1 MMIPAESSFGGTD
14 MNAARRNLL
23 AYALLLPSIL
33 IMTLCGILPMAFVA
47 YYSVHDTFGGNS
59 FIWVG
64 ADWFRETLAD
74 PEFHAALAR
83 SLGFSALALAVEVP
97 LGIYIALRMPTKGIM
112 GSVYIVFMTIPLLT
126 PSLVV
131 GYLWTALA
139 LPKAGLLYEVLA
151 IFGLDLNMNNAVTAW
166 LVLVAMDA
174 WHWTSLVVLLCF
186 AGLRAIPDDYYRAA
200 RIDGASNWSIFRYIQ
215 LPKLRT
221 VLLVAI
227 LLRFVDSF
235 IIYTEPY
242 VVTHGGPGVSTTF
255 LSHELV
261 LKALVEFNLGE
272 GGAMAVAYFLIV
284 LCVSWAF
291 FALVVPRRD
300 AKAARP

>member
-1 MMIPAESSFGGTD
+1 
-14 MNAARRNLL
+14 MNSERQNLL
-23 AYALLLPSIL
+23 GYTLLLPAVSIL
-33 IMTLCGILPMAFVA
+33 TLCGVLPMAFVA

-64 ADWFRETLAD
+64 ADWFKRILAA

-83 SLGFSALALAVEVP
+83 SLGFSALVLAIEVP
-97 LGIYIALRMPTKGIM
+97 LGVYIALRMPTKGVM
-112 GSVYIVFMTIPLLT
+112 AAVYIVLMTIPLLT
-126 PSLVV
+126 PSIVV

-151 IFGLDLNMNNAVTAW
+151 YVGLNLNMNKAVTAW
-166 LVLVAMDA
+166 LGLGAMDT
-174 WHWTSLVVLLCF
+174 WHWTSLVVLLCV

-200 RIDGASNWSIFRYIQ
+200 RIDGASNWSVFRYIQ
-215 LPKLRT
+215 LPKLRV
-221 VLLVAI
+221 VLLVAV

-242 VVTHGGPGVSTTF
+242 VVTHGGPRVSTTF

-261 LKALVEFNLGE
+261 QTSLVEFNLGE
-272 GGAMAVAYFLIV
+272 GGAMAIVYFLIV

-291 FALVVPRRD
+291 FTLVTPKRGTETGSVRS
-300 AKAARP
+300 

>member
-1 MMIPAESSFGGTD
+1 
-14 MNAARRNLL
+14 MNSERQNLL
-23 AYALLLPSIL
+23 GYALLLPAVL
-33 IMTLCGILPMAFVA
+33 VLTLCGVLPMAFVA
-47 YYSVHDTFGGNS
+47 YYSLHDTFGGNS

-64 ADWFRETLAD
+64 TYWFTEILVA

-83 SLGFSALALAVEVP
+83 SLGFSALALAIEVP
-97 LGIYIALRMPTKGIM
+97 LGIYVALRMPTRGAM
-112 GSVYIVFMTIPLLT
+112 AAVYIVLMTIPLLT
-126 PSLVV
+126 PSIVV
-131 GYLWTALA
+131 GYLWTALT
-139 LPKAGLLYEVLA
+139 LPNAGLLYEVLA
-151 IFGLDLNMNNAVTAW
+151 PFGIALNMNKPVTAW
-166 LVLVAMDA
+166 LVLAAMDA
-174 WHWTSLVVLLCF
+174 WHWTSLIVLLCF

-261 LKALVEFNLGE
+261 LKALAEFNLGE
-272 GGAMAVAYFLIV
+272 GGAMAVVYFLIV
-284 LCVSWAF
+284 ACVSRAF
-291 FALVVPRRD
+291 FVLVMPRSR
-300 AKAARP
+300 AKPGTTSS